1 MTGTALRAWTAA
13 QPATAAA
20 PGEARLLLSVVVPV
34 RDEAENIAPLIAEI
48 DRALAAHS
56 PFEVIYVD
64 DGSADDTPRR
74 LAEATLLYPWLR
86 VLRHRQSCGQSAA
99 LTTGIRAARAEWIA
113 TLDGDGQN
121 DPADIAVLLR
131 ALGDGA
137 AADAPALVA
146 GLRRRRR
153 DGIGKRVA
161 SRIANFIRSRLLRD
175 DTPDTGCGLKLFR
188 RSAFLALPNFD
199 HMHRFLPALF
209 RRNGGRVRLVEVG
222 HRPRTSG
229 LSKYGNLQRALVGSV
244 DLFGVMWL
252 QRRSRLP
259 VVEGDGEAPS
269 SFSNTGD

>member
-13 QPATAAA
+13 QPATATA
-20 PGEARLLLSVVVPV
+20 PGEARLTLSVVVPV

-74 LAEATLLYPWLR
+74 LAEAKALYPWLR
-86 VLRHRQSCGQSAA
+86 VLRHRGSCGQSAA

-121 DPADIAVLLR
+121 DPADIGVLLR
-131 ALGDGA
+131 ALGDSA

-209 RRNGGRVRLVEVG
+209 RRSGGCVRLVEVG

-229 LSKYGNLQRALVGSV
+229 ISKYGNLQRALVGSV

-259 VVEGDGEAPS
+259 VVEGDGDAPPS
-269 SFSNTGD
+269 SNTGE

>member
-13 QPATAAA
+13 QPATATA
-20 PGEARLLLSVVVPV
+20 PGQARLTLSVVVPV
-34 RDEAENIAPLIAEI
+34 RDEADNIAPLIAEI

-56 PFEVIYVD
+56 PFEVVYVD

-74 LAEATLLYPWLR
+74 LAEAKALYPWLR
-86 VLRHRQSCGQSAA
+86 VLRHRGSCGQSAA

-153 DGIGKRVA
+153 DGIGKRAA
-161 SRIANFIRSRLLRD
+161 SRVANFIRSRLLRD

-229 LSKYGNLQRALVGSV
+229 LSKYGNLQRAFVGIV

-252 QRRSRLP
+252 QRRSRLTI
-259 VVEGDGEAPS
+259 VEGDGEAPTS
-269 SFSNTGD
+269 SNTGD